1 MSGGYGYPPY
11 APPRAPVAV
20 ARLVAAGL
28 LLLAGTMALGGSF
41 GALSL
46 YRAESG
52 ATPARTTTTTG
63 WGLYEDPVRE
73 EPLPIPIVRFGIPL
87 TAAAVLVLVFALL
100 LVLSARRAGDAGT
113 VRALGVGG
121 GGLLIGVVSVV
132 WLQLVSID
140 QSVAAAAEPGGLASG
155 FRASYDIGVGGYLI
169 LAAALVALAAAVLL
183 LVPPR
188 GAVAPTAPP
197 SGQFPAVGPGV
208 PPAWQPAPQQWPQ
221 PGPGAPAPGWG
232 PPPPPYGHP

>member
-20 ARLVAAGL
+20 SRLVAAGL
-28 LLLAGTMALGGSF
+28 LLVAGTMALGGSF
-41 GALSL
+41 GALSV
-46 YRAESG
+46 YRSESG

-73 EPLPIPIVRFGIPL
+73 QELPIPIIRFGIPL
-87 TAAAVLVLVFALL
+87 TAAAALVLVVALL
-100 LVLSARRAGDAGT
+100 LVLSARRAGAAGT

-140 QSVAAAAEPGGLASG
+140 QNVAAAAEPGGLASG

-169 LAAALVALAAAVLL
+169 LAGALVALAAAVLL

-188 GAVAPTAPP
+188 GVVAPMAPP

-208 PPAWQPAPQQWPQ
+208 PPAWQPAPQHWPQ
-221 PGPGAPAPGWG
+221 PGPGAPPPGWG
-232 PPPPPYGHP
+232 PPPHGHP

>member
-1 MSGGYGYPPY
+1 MPGGYGYPPY

-41 GALSL
+41 AALSV
-46 YRAESG
+46 YRSESD
-52 ATPARTTTTTG
+52 ATAARTTTTTG

-100 LVLSARRAGDAGT
+100 LVLSARRAGDEGT

-121 GGLLIGVVSVV
+121 GGLLTGVVSVV
-132 WLQLVSID
+132 WLQLVAID
-140 QSVAAAAEPGGLASG
+140 QNVAASTEPGGPASG
-155 FRASYDIGVGGYLI
+155 FRASYGVGGYLI
-169 LAAALVALAAAVLL
+169 LAAAFVALAAAVLL

-188 GAVAPTAPP
+188 GAVAPTAPQP
-197 SGQFPAVGPGV
+197 GQFPAFGPGASPV
-208 PPAWQPAPQQWPQ
+208 WQPAPQHWPQ
-221 PGPGAPAPGWG
+221 PGPGAPPPGWG
-232 PPPPPYGHP
+232 QPPPPHGHP